1 MPVFYYTFDTNIN
14 LFYQFYW
21 IFERDQLVI
30 NYPVVN
36 DTRLRIKSLFPS
48 NFTTDPNTWYS

>member
-1 MPVFYYTFDTNIN
+1 MPVFYYTFDTNID

-21 IFERDQLVI
+21 IFERGQLVI

-36 DTRLRIKSLFPS
+36 DTRLRIKGLFPS